1 MTWSDP
7 PSPLPTGTI
16 GELECYRQ
24 MQLYLIV
31 MCFWLH
37 RREVVV
43 SSNGAMIIL
52 HQLVFKLVLPRSTS
66 TWMTP
71 ATKALVQEPDHPAS
85 NVARK
90 AIGQKIV
97 ACLRLILLLHLEQ
110 VLVHLVLVTNV
121 VSQGIGQGTALL
133 VNIRMFP
140 SNTNRFMLLV
150 FLGSLCCSLTSYYE
164 SGYFAFG

>member
-1 MTWSDP
+1 
-7 PSPLPTGTI
+7 
-16 GELECYRQ
+16 
-24 MQLYLIV
+24 
-31 MCFWLH
+31 
-37 RREVVV
+37 
-43 SSNGAMIIL
+43 
-52 HQLVFKLVLPRSTS
+52 
-66 TWMTP
+66 MTP

-140 SNTNRFMLLV
+140 SNTNRFMLV
-150 FLGSLCCSLTSYYE
+150 FLGSLCCSLTS
-164 SGYFAFG
+164 

>member
-31 MCFWLH
+31 TCFWLL

-140 SNTNRFMLLV
+140 SNTNRFMLV
-150 FLGSLCCSLTSYYE
+150 FLGSLCCSLTS
-164 SGYFAFG
+164 

>member
-1 MTWSDP
+1 
-7 PSPLPTGTI
+7 
-16 GELECYRQ
+16 
-24 MQLYLIV
+24 
-31 MCFWLH
+31 
-37 RREVVV
+37 
-43 SSNGAMIIL
+43 
-52 HQLVFKLVLPRSTS
+52 
-66 TWMTP
+66 MTP
-71 ATKALVQEPDHPAS
+71 ATKALVQEPDLPAS

-110 VLVHLVLVTNV
+110 VLVHLVLVTNA